1 MYQPKPTTFVQ
12 PGKNLAELE
21 NELEERLLE
30 AQWLLGEDSSAPV
43 ELKQQWEEM
52 VAGKGWEDRRHG
64 KGWEGIQ
71 RAKLAVASRWPGQPV
86 LE

>member
-12 PGKNLAELE
+12 PGKDLAELE

-52 VAGKGWEDRRHG
+52 VACKRWEDRHG

-71 RAKLAVASRWPGQPV
+71 RARLAVASRWPGQPV

>member
-12 PGKNLAELE
+12 PGKDLAELE

-30 AQWLLGEDSSAPV
+30 AQWLLGEDSSVPV

-52 VAGKGWEDRRHG
+52 VAGKRWEDRHG

-71 RAKLAVASRWPGQPV
+71 RARLAVASRWPGQPV

>member
-1 MYQPKPTTFVQ
+1 MYQPKPMTFVQ

-52 VAGKGWEDRRHG
+52 VAGKGWEDRHG

-71 RAKLAVASRWPGQPV
+71 RARLAVASRWPGQPG